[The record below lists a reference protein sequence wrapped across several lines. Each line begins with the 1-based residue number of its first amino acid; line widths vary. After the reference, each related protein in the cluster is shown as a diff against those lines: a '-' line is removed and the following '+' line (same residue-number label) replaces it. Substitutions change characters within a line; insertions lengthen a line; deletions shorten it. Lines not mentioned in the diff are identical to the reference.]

1 MNRDQIAIQL
11 YTLREEASN
20 DLHDTLQR
28 MSSIGY
34 KHVELAGMYGPS
46 ASQFRAMLDAAQL
59 RAISAHIPIGEFEER
74 LDKVVEDAQTL
85 GCDWVVIP
93 WINEEL
99 RSEQKLRE
107 LGEKM
112 TVWGSTT
119 AGAGMK
125 FGYHNHNFEFDNRTT
140 SGETLWEMLVKNT
153 DPATVSFELDA
164 YWAMRGGFDPATLL
178 REYANRI
185 GLLHLKDANKEDPTR
200 DTPFGDG
207 ALDWGAILAA
217 ARAANV
223 EWYIVEQDHP
233 ENVWADVSRSLANAQ
248 GLAQ

>member
-1 MNRDQIAIQL
+1 MNRNQVAIQL
-11 YTLREEASN
+11 YTLREEAAK
-20 DLHDTLQR
+20 DLQGTLQR
-28 MSSIGY
+28 LARIGY
-34 KHVELAGMYGPS
+34 TAIELAGMYGHS
-46 ASQFRAMLDAAQL
+46 ASQVRAMIDGAGL
-59 RAISAHIPIGEFEER
+59 RGVSAHIPLVEFEDR
-74 LDKVVEDAQTL
+74 LDKVVEDAHTL
-85 GCDWVVIP
+85 GCEWVVIP
-93 WINEEL
+93 WIGEEL
-99 RSEQKLRE
+99 RSEAKLRE

-112 TVWGSTT
+112 TAWGATI

-140 SGETLWEMLVKNT
+140 GGETLWEMLVKHT
-153 DPATVSFELDA
+153 DAATVSFELDA

-178 REYANRI
+178 REHADRI
-185 GLLHLKDANKEDPTR
+185 GLLHLKDANKEDPTK

-223 EWYIVEQDHP
+223 AWYIVEQDHP
-233 ENVWADVSRSLANAQ
+233 GDVWADVERSLANAQ